1 MQAKQVGK
9 SRWVLVLDRGEEI
22 VETVTDFL
30 EEREIQGGFVTGI
43 GGLRNITL
51 GYYDLEEKEY
61 LKREFEEV
69 MELGNLAGSVG
80 TVDGRPFLHAHATV
94 SGPELIAFSGHL
106 FSAEVAI
113 TAELIVAD
121 FGVDLP
127 RETDEEVGL
136 KLFRIEPREEPAHQT
151 GEESEA

>member
-1 MQAKQVGK
+1 M
-9 SRWVLVLDRGEEI
+9 LERGEE
-22 VETVTDFL
+22 VVGTVTDFL
-30 EEREIQGGFVTGI
+30 EEQEIKGGFITGV
-43 GGLRNITL
+43 GALRGITL
-51 GYYDLEEKEY
+51 GYYDLEAKEY

-69 MELGNLAGSVG
+69 MELGNLTGSIG
-80 TVDGRPFLHAHATV
+80 TVDGKPFLHAHATL

-136 KLFRIEPREEPAHQT
+136 KLFRIEPVEESGEEPPA
-151 GEESEA
+151 EEEPEA